1 MNSHVAV
8 LQLMLAKGVGQR
20 TLARLLERLRFENYA
35 VGDFVDAPI
44 SEMTGPFELK
54 PESADSIKAVR
65 EDAMTL
71 TEELDRHSVRTL
83 VLGTD
88 DYPSYLGESL
98 GKSAPP
104 VLFAAGDMSVLERK
118 GVGFCGSRKA
128 TERSCHVVGACAS
141 DFARQGYN
149 VVSGYAFGVDLAAH
163 YGALKGGGVTTF
175 VMATGVLHFR
185 PKKAIAD
192 LLREDNFLV
201 LSEFS
206 PKLGWSV
213 QNAMQ
218 RNRTIIGLTQ
228 VMILAEAGSN
238 GGTFEAGMTT
248 LELQRPLFVIET
260 PSSLQQPEGD
270 KLFLQRSAKLLR
282 VDENGEPILDSVNE
296 RLRSAS
302 PGQHSRQISIF

>member
-1 MNSHVAV
+1 
-8 LQLMLAKGVGQR
+8 
-20 TLARLLERLRFENYA
+20 
-35 VGDFVDAPI
+35 
-44 SEMTGPFELK
+44 MTGSFGLK
-54 PESADSIKAVR
+54 QESADAIKSVR
-65 EDAMTL
+65 DDAL
-71 TEELDRHSVRTL
+71 VLVEELDRFSVRTL
-83 VLGTD
+83 IFGTGE
-88 DYPSYLGESL
+88 YPSYLSESL
-98 GKSAPP
+98 GKYAPP
-104 VLFAAGDMSVLERK
+104 VLFAAGDLSVLERK

-128 TERSCHVVGACAS
+128 TERSCKVIGACAS

-175 VMATGVLHFR
+175 VMATGILHFR

-218 RNRTIIGLTQ
+218 RNKTIIGLSQ

-248 LELQRPLFVIET
+248 LELQRPLYVIET
-260 PSSLQQPEGD
+260 PDSQQQHEGD
-270 KLFLQRSAKLLR
+270 KVFLRRSAKLLR
-282 VDENGEPILDSVNE
+282 VNEDGKPILDAVNAQ
-296 RLRSAS
+296 LKSAS
-302 PGQHSRQISIF
+302 PDQRSRQISFF

>member
-1 MNSHVAV
+1 MNTQVAV

-20 TLARLLERLRFENYA
+20 TLFRLLERLRSENYF
-35 VGDFVDAPI
+35 VSDFVDAPI
-44 SEMTGPFELK
+44 SEMTGPFALK

-65 EDAMTL
+65 EEATAL

-83 VLGTD
+83 VLGTS
-88 DYPSYLGESL
+88 DYPSYLEESL

-128 TERSCHVVGACAS
+128 SERSCRIIEACAS
-141 DFARQGYN
+141 DFSRQGYN
-149 VVSGYAFGVDLAAH
+149 VVSGYAYGVDLAAH

-175 VMATGVLHFR
+175 VMATGILHFR

-218 RNRTIIGLTQ
+218 RNKTIIGLTQ

-248 LELQRPLFVIET
+248 LELQRPLFVID
-260 PSSLQQPEGD
+260 PPDSQQQSEGD
-270 KLFLQRSAKLLR
+270 KLFLQRGAKLLR
-282 VDENGEPILDSVNE
+282 VSENETPILDGVTAQLE
-296 RLRSAS
+296 SAR
-302 PGQHSRQISIF
+302 PDQCGKQISFF